1 MILDSTITKLS
12 LSLPSSISDSSQSC
26 SLQLVTMWRT
36 TLFPGPQELC
46 GVEMKC
52 NETHTQEGP
61 LKLTEMRHAL
71 KCKENWRKLLLGIQT
86 GDKLDKPLFF
96 VAYSQLCCH
105 CRNLTIC
112 LLSPFHFTLC
122 CYFLDPVA
130 CRNLP
135 WQGLS
140 CHATLQSESSQRR
153 HGSVF

>member
-12 LSLPSSISDSSQSC
+12 LSIPSSISDSSQSC
-26 SLQLVTMWRT
+26 SLQLMNMWRT

-71 KCKENWRKLLLGIQT
+71 KCKENWWKLLLGIQT
-86 GDKLDKPLFF
+86 GDKLAKPLFF
-96 VAYSQLCCH
+96 VAYSQLCRH

-112 LLSPFHFTLC
+112 LLSPSFYTLLLLFGSCRLSEFTLAG
-122 CYFLDPVA
+122 P
-130 CRNLP
+130 
-135 WQGLS
+135 QLS
-140 CHATLQSESSQRR
+140 CSAAIWK
-153 HGSVF
+153 